1 MESIRRALVH
11 PLAPI
16 LGMALAAVVY
26 VQWAPATADM
36 AAHTYRAW
44 LFQSEGLTVW
54 NAQWYGGHHVL
65 GYSLLFAPLTVWPGP
80 DWVGALSAV
89 AAVALFGPLA
99 RRAAASAAPGAG
111 PAAATI
117 ATWLFALGVLSNL
130 VIGRMP
136 FTLGIALAVG
146 AWACA
151 EKTGWLW
158 RAGAV
163 AAALGSALASP
174 VAGAFL
180 LLAAVARLAGGG
192 RPELPR
198 AAVLGVPVLLGGAA
212 LAILFPEGG
221 SDRFVASAFWPMLA
235 VSAAGVALLAPAS
248 RAWRTA
254 GVLYLVLLAA
264 AFVIPSPF
272 GQNALRLPVLLGPAA
287 LLLAPR
293 VGVPALAR
301 VVVVGALVYL
311 AWLPAVRAVDEA
323 HGDPSTTAAFFHA
336 PREFFARAAR
346 PGERVEVA
354 FTRNHWEAAY
364 LATAV
369 QLARGWERQLDEKA
383 NPIFYDGQAL
393 TARRYHRWL
402 RNNAVRWV
410 ALPDAPLDYSA
421 RAEAKV
427 LAQRPAFLRLAHS
440 SPGWKIYEVRDTE
453 PPASGGARVTA
464 AGPTSFDVV
473 TTASPT
479 VVRQRFTPYWRS
491 DGACVTRTADGWTR
505 VAPVRAGA
513 VQVRARFRLG
523 RDGRGCSDVLAD
535 PGKRVSSR

>member
-1 MESIRRALVH
+1 METLRRAFVH

-16 LGMALAAVVY
+16 LGIALAAVVY

-44 LFQSEGLTVW
+44 LFQNEGLTVW

-80 DWVGALSAV
+80 DWVGAVSAV

-99 RRAAASAAPGAG
+99 RRAAGDRPL
-111 PAAATI
+111 AAAG
-117 ATWLFALGVLSNL
+117 ATWLFALGVLANL

-151 EKTGWLW
+151 ERSGARW

-163 AAALGSALASP
+163 VAALGSVLASP

-192 RPELPR
+192 RAQLAR
-198 AAVLGVPVLLGGAA
+198 AAVLALPVLIGGAA

-221 SDRFVASAFWPMLA
+221 SDRFVASAFWPMLI
-235 VSAAGVALLAPAS
+235 VSAAGVALLAPARRS
-248 RAWRTA
+248 WRIA
-254 GVLYLVLLAA
+254 GALYLVLLAA

-293 VGVPALAR
+293 AGVPALAR
-301 VVVVGALVYL
+301 VGVGVVLVYL
-311 AWLPAVRAVDEA
+311 AWLPAVRAVSEA
-323 HGDPSTTAAFFHA
+323 HGDPSTSAAFWEA
-336 PREFFARAAR
+336 PREFLAGAAR

-383 NPIFYDGQAL
+383 NPIFYDGDAL
-393 TARRYHRWL
+393 TPRRYHRWL

-421 RAEAKV
+421 RAEAQLV
-427 LAQRPAFLRLAHS
+427 ARQPAFLRLAHS

-453 PPASGGARVTA
+453 PPASDGARVTA

-473 TTASPT
+473 TTARPT

-491 DGACVTRTADGWTR
+491 DGACVTRTPDGWTR

-513 VQVRARFRLG
+513 VRVRARFRLR
-523 RDGRGCSDVLAD
+523 RDGRACSDVLGD
-535 PGKRVSSR
+535 PGRRVSSR